1 MSLHARQTSLKRL
14 RLYASAAALAYML
27 TCAAVP
33 AVSRA
38 ETVPTA
44 QAIADDGTFL
54 ASAPRPAQPAGLCLV
69 DTGVN
74 LNPDTESVV
83 VDRTAIDGG
92 SGSDASPTTHGT
104 LLAMMAG
111 APANGWGMVGTAPQS
126 IQIVSVRILEPG
138 QTTFP
143 FSYYA
148 AGITTCLQLRQQL
161 NIRVINLSLGN
172 SDTPSNRD
180 YETIANAV
188 QSANNYGV
196 AVVAA
201 AGNDDGGSVEYPAG
215 YPAVLSVAA
224 SDTAGGAFCPFS
236 NRGEGLRLIAPGCDL
251 DAASPSSGEAD
262 YNYWQGS
269 SESSAIAASAL
280 DALMSY
286 RPELSPQAAEA
297 YMTGAQAGILDIG
310 QTFRNAGLDQLVAE
324 GEAAQTY
331 ARSSSDSS
339 SSLPPQPVGP
349 SRPMYLIA
357 PFARPHAR
365 LRRVKGHRTLILTGR
380 PYGAQAQV
388 RYLGYRGHPRHLRV
402 LRTINTAPNATS
414 VPATGIAEVSVR
426 YTDPYDTERVSPWVT
441 LPVIHLAS
449 FETTKIRRAR

>member
-1 MSLHARQTSLKRL
+1 MSRQARKASLTRL
-14 RLYASAAALAYML
+14 RRYTSTAGLALIFA
-27 TCAAVP
+27 CAAIP
-33 AVSRA
+33 AISQA

-44 QAIADDGTFL
+44 EAVADDGTFL
-54 ASAPRPAQPAGLCLV
+54 PSIPRPAQPAGLCLV

-92 SGSDASPTTHGT
+92 SGNDVSPTTHGT
-104 LLAMMAG
+104 LLAMLAG

-148 AGITTCLQLRQQL
+148 AGITICLQLRQQF

-172 SDTPSNRD
+172 SDAPSNRD

-188 QSANNYGV
+188 QSANDYGV

-201 AGNDDGGSVEYPAG
+201 AGNDDGGSVEYPAA

-224 SDTAGGAFCPFS
+224 SDTQGGAFCSFS
-236 NRGEGLRLIAPGCDL
+236 NRGEGLRLMAPGCDL
-251 DAASPSSGEAD
+251 DAADPGSGEAD

-269 SESSAIAASAL
+269 SESSDIAASAL

-286 RPELSPQAAEA
+286 RPELSPQAAQE
-297 YMTGAQAGILDIG
+297 YVTGAHAGVLDIA
-310 QTFRNAGLDQLVAE
+310 QTFRNAGLGQLVAE
-324 GEAAQTY
+324 GEAAEPGRQPS
-331 ARSSSDSS
+331 AGSGPA
-339 SSLPPQPVGP
+339 LPPQAVAP
-349 SRPMYLIA
+349 SGAMNLIA

-365 LRRVKGHRTLILTGR
+365 LKRVKGRTVLILTGR
-380 PYGAQAQV
+380 PSEAQAQV
-388 RYLGYRGHPRHLRV
+388 RYLGHRGRSRHLSA
-402 LRTINTAPNATS
+402 LRTINTALNTTTI
-414 VPATGIAEVSVR
+414 PAADIAEVSVR
-426 YTDPYDTERVSPWVT
+426 YTDPYDVERTSPWVT
-441 LPVIHLAS
+441 LKVGHLAS
-449 FETTKIRRAR
+449 SKTARVRRTR